1 MKKYFE
7 AYKPFLAFL
16 VKFILSYAILGLLY
30 KYYLSFYNSIPFEV
44 DFITQE
50 VATQTQKLISFL
62 GYQAEQFP
70 HLKQKSIKLFVNG
83 VYVARVV
90 EGCNAISVILLFC
103 SFIIAFKGKLKST
116 LLFIVMGSLLIYILN
131 VVRIALVAIAL
142 LHYPNYEHFIHGV
155 VFPLIIYGIVFLLWV
170 VWVTKFSVHGKK
182 S

>member
-16 VKFILSYAILGLLY
+16 IKFTLSYALLGLLY
-30 KYYLSFYNSIPFEV
+30 RYYLSFFNSTPFEV

-50 VATQTQKLISFL
+50 VASQTQKLISFF
-62 GYQAEQFP
+62 GYEAEQIP
-70 HLKQKSIKLFVNG
+70 HLKQKSIKLFVNDK
-83 VYVARVV
+83 YIARVV
-90 EGCNAISVILLFC
+90 EGCNAISVILLFS
-103 SFIIAFKGKLKST
+103 SFIIAFKGKLKFT
-116 LLFIVMGSLLIYILN
+116 LLFIVTGSLLLYVLN

-155 VFPLIIYGIVFLLWV
+155 VFPLIIYGLVFLFWI
-170 VWVTKFSVHGKK
+170 VWVTKFSVHGKN